1 MKGSPV
7 ASDYENLF
15 AIGMP
20 EASATP
26 IRDHA
31 DALDEPETP
40 TPVPAPHPA
49 AELQEAYEQSFQ
61 LYAQA
66 FEGFAHADSVASTAG
81 YSSRISSS
89 AVDYDDMSR
98 CAVRH
103 TVQLFT
109 DQMLGG
115 GASLDAEEEFER
127 ANGKGLH
134 DVLNPDRGRRR
145 HRHDDDDEV
154 DNVKVNLVALW
165 DSMARIYDDGGVWLG
180 RHQAAQVIMDKWRLK
195 DQSFDIKNGK
205 AVVEQRVYS
214 EPASSYCPRRVHYN
228 YIQDIHKLFKAL
240 DVFFDYAELPGH
252 AMQLLWSMQKS
263 RGNDLEVVSGASYM
277 VVAGTVQVRTF
288 NEQWKWTLRV
298 STAEKLREFLAA
310 YYAPKT

>member
-1 MKGSPV
+1 MAG
-7 ASDYENLF
+7 DCENLF
-15 AIGMP
+15 AIGLQDP
-20 EASATP
+20 VQSSVPSTDVLEEAA
-26 IRDHA
+26 
-31 DALDEPETP
+31 P
-40 TPVPAPHPA
+40 TSDHPA
-49 AELQEAYEQSFQ
+49 AELQRDYEQAFV
-61 LYAQA
+61 LYEKA
-66 FEGFAHADSVASTAG
+66 FEAFEAADLVAPG
-81 YSSRISSS
+81 YSSRISRSS
-89 AVDYDDMSR
+89 VDYDELTR

-103 TVQLFT
+103 TVQNFT

-127 ANGKGLH
+127 VNGKGLH

-165 DSMARIYDDGGVWLG
+165 DSMARIYDDGGVWLS

-214 EPASSYCPRRVHYN
+214 EPASSYSPRRVHYN
-228 YIQDIHKLFKAL
+228 YVQDIHKLFKAL
-240 DVFFDYAELPGH
+240 DVFFDYAELPGQ

-263 RGNDLEVVSGASYM
+263 RGNDLEVVSGASYV

-310 YYAPKT
+310 YHPPKT

>member
-1 MKGSPV
+1 M

-15 AIGMP
+15 AIGMTQSS
-20 EASATP
+20 SAP
-26 IRDHA
+26 VVDLA
-31 DALDEPETP
+31 DSLEEPETP
-40 TPVPAPHPA
+40 ATVPTPHPA
-49 AELQEAYEQSFQ
+49 ADLQDAYEQSFQ
-61 LYAQA
+61 LYALA
-66 FEGFAHADSVASTAG
+66 FEAFAHADSVASTAG

-115 GASLDAEEEFER
+115 GASLDPDEEFER
-127 ANGKGLH
+127 ANGKKLH
-134 DVLNPDRGRRR
+134 DVLNPERPRRR
-145 HRHDDDDEV
+145 HRHGDEDDDAPA
-154 DNVKVNLVALW
+154 VKVNLVALW
-165 DSMARIYDDGGVWLG
+165 DSMARIYDDGGVWLS

-195 DQSFDIKNGK
+195 DQSFEVKNGK
-205 AVVEQRVYS
+205 AMVEHRVYS
-214 EPASSYCPRRVHYN
+214 EPASSYSPRRVHYN
-228 YIQDIHKLFKAL
+228 YVQDIHKLFKAL
-240 DVFFDYAELPGH
+240 DVFFDYAELPGQ

-263 RGNDLEVVSGASYM
+263 RGNDLEVVSGASYV
-277 VVAGTVQVRTF
+277 VVAGAVQVRTF

-310 YYAPKT
+310 YHPPKT